1 MKKKFMFGHRL
12 TMKKNIYQTLLSMR
26 SLLLYVFLLFVILST
41 TGCQRTVTP
50 VTMQGFY
57 FDTIVSITFYEE
69 DTEKLETLKN
79 ECMTLMTGCE
89 NTFSRTVEGSDIWN
103 INHSDGVP
111 VTVSDETIFLL
122 NKALYYAGLSD
133 GLVDPTIG
141 TLSTLWNFGNENEK
155 KVPSDTEIQKALS
168 HVNYQNIIIDGNTV
182 TLTDPA
188 AIIDLGFIAK
198 GYIADLLKEYLLSQ
212 GVKSAIINL
221 GGNVLTIGN
230 KPDGTPYQVG
240 IQEPFSKTGT
250 PLLSLPVTDRSL
262 VSSGNYERYFEKDGI
277 LYHHILSTCDGMPA
291 DSGLMQVTIIS
302 SSSADGDA
310 LSTLCFILGYEEGS
324 KLVESLPDTEAVFV
338 MKDGEIRKTF

>member
-1 MKKKFMFGHRL
+1 M
-12 TMKKNIYQTLLSMR
+12 KNISVKRVTHSSYT
-26 SLLLYVFLLFVILST
+26 FLLGISIFFMALFM
-41 TGCQRTVTP
+41 TGCRPTATP

-57 FDTIVSITFYEE
+57 FDTVVSITFYEE

-79 ECMTLMTGCE
+79 ECTTIMATCE

-103 INHSDGVP
+103 INHSDGMP
-111 VTVSDETIFLL
+111 VIVSDETIFLL
-122 NKALYYAGLSD
+122 NKALYYAEFSD

-141 TLSTLWNFGNENEK
+141 TLSTLWNFGNTNEK
-155 KVPSDTEIQKALS
+155 KVPSDAEIQKALS
-168 HVNYQNIIIDGNTV
+168 HINYQNIIIDGNTV
-182 TLTDPA
+182 TLADPE

-212 GVKSAIINL
+212 DVKSAIINL

-230 KPDGTPYQVG
+230 KPDGTPYQIG

-250 PLLSLPVTDRSL
+250 PLLSLPVTDCSL

-277 LYHHILSTCDGMPA
+277 LYHHILSTYDGMPA

-302 SSSADGDA
+302 NSSADGDA
-310 LSTLCFILGYEEGS
+310 LSTLCFLLGYEES
-324 KLVESLPDTEAVFV
+324 TKLIESLSDTEAVFV